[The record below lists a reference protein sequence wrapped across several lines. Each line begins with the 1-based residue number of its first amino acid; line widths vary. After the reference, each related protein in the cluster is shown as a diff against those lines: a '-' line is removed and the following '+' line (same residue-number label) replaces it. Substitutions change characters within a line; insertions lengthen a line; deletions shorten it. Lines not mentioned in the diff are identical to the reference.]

1 MENYRIIVF
10 RAVAEQASFR
20 KASEI
25 LHLSQPAVSQH
36 IHALEEELGIRLFDR
51 TGNRVRLTDAGKLM
65 LDYARKGAQL
75 AQKTRGSIAEISGDL
90 RGELRIGASTT
101 VAQYVLPTMLGTFQ
115 KRHPN
120 IRLSVMSGNTE
131 DIVAR
136 LATAS
141 IDVGMIEGP
150 PLTREVHVE
159 PFLDDSMILI
169 APATAEWAG
178 ASTINPSDLATL
190 PLLLR
195 EHGSGSRR
203 VVEDALQMSG
213 LTLHELRIA
222 MELDSTEAIVSAVE
236 ARLGVGFVSMWA
248 IRKELLLGTV
258 VQVQVRGLEIRRQ
271 FTLVRAL
278 GPDPVGAVGIFWR
291 FALERDIV
299 PASMGP
305 KVITK
310 TNRR

>member
-36 IHALEEELGIRLFDR
+36 IRALEEELGIRLFDR
-51 TGNRVRLTDAGKLM
+51 SGNRVNLTDAGKLI
-65 LDYARKGAQL
+65 LDYAHKGAQL
-75 AQKTRGSIAEISGDL
+75 AQKTRESIAEISGDL

-101 VAQYVLPTMLGTFQ
+101 VAQYILSTMLGAFQ
-115 KRHPN
+115 TRHPN
-120 IRLSVMSGNTE
+120 IKLSAVSGNTE

-136 LATAS
+136 LAVAS

-150 PLTREVHVE
+150 PLTREIHLE
-159 PFLDDSMILI
+159 SFLEDSMILI
-169 APATAEWAG
+169 APATAEWVG
-178 ASTINPSDLATL
+178 TQIISTADLRGL

-203 VVEDALQMSG
+203 VVEDALQTSG
-213 LTLHELRIA
+213 LQLHELNVV

-236 ARLGVGFVSMWA
+236 ADLGVGFVSLWA

-258 VQVQVRGLEIRRQ
+258 TRVHVKGLEIQRQ
-271 FTLVRAL
+271 FTLARAL
-278 GPDPVGAVGIFWR
+278 GPDPIGAVGIFWR
-291 FALERDIV
+291 FAMEHDVVRA
-299 PASMGP
+299 PAIS
-305 KVITK
+305 KAIRK